1 MHNKFP
7 TNVAVNVADPERD
20 VTCVCKDGSG
30 TYSISVQRPTRHMLL
45 ATHALD
51 IVEHYAD
58 RAGLLID
65 GRLIREWQ
73 KEEIESLRANG
84 GGFDAALAETIT
96 R

>member
-1 MHNKFP
+1 
-7 TNVAVNVADPERD
+7 
-20 VTCVCKDGSG
+20 
-30 TYSISVQRPTRHMLL
+30 MLL